1 MDLLHKM
8 KRALVAISTRIN
20 SRKSGGGVGRGGS
33 TSTSDYGLLKLRDDV
48 QMCAYKDV
56 QVMWKIL
63 SGSQIDQ
70 QMANAAAAAKSETTV
85 AQPLKRNKKRRPFG
99 KLFFWNNHRGTSS
112 LFS

>member
-1 MDLLHKM
+1 
-8 KRALVAISTRIN
+8 
-20 SRKSGGGVGRGGS
+20 
-33 TSTSDYGLLKLRDDV
+33 
-48 QMCAYKDV
+48 MCAYKDV

>member
-1 MDLLHKM
+1 
-8 KRALVAISTRIN
+8 
-20 SRKSGGGVGRGGS
+20 
-33 TSTSDYGLLKLRDDV
+33 
-48 QMCAYKDV
+48 
-56 QVMWKIL
+56 MWKIL

-85 AQPLKRNKKRRPFG
+85 AQPLKRNKKLRPFG